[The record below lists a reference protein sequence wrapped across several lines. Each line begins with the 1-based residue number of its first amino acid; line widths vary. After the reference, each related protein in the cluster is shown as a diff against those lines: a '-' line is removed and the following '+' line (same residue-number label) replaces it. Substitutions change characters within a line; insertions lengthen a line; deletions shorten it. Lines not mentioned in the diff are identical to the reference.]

1 MIDERI
7 IDEKLLAH
15 IKKNPEK
22 AVRDAVHAVQMSANL
37 LDSAPSTLPA
47 NDARLVANLIV
58 NTRIL
63 YLCYNSEEGIADAA
77 VYELAVGKGEE

>member
-22 AVRDAVHAVQMSANL
+22 AVRDAVHAVQMSAYL
-37 LDSAPSTLPA
+37 LDSTPSPLPS

-77 VYELAVGKGEE
+77 VYELAVRKGEE

>member
-22 AVRDAVHAVQMSANL
+22 AVRDAVHAVQMSAYL
-37 LDSAPSTLPA
+37 LDSDPSPLPA
-47 NDARLVANLIV
+47 NDARLVANLVV

-63 YLCYNSEEGIADAA
+63 YLCYNSEEGIVDAA
-77 VYELAVGKGEE
+77 VYELAVRKGEE

>member
-7 IDEKLLAH
+7 IDEILLAH

-22 AVRDAVHAVQMSANL
+22 AVRDAVHAVQMSADL
-37 LDSAPSTLPA
+37 LYSAPSTLPA
-47 NDARLVANLIV
+47 NDARLVANIIV

-77 VYELAVGKGEE
+77 VYEHAVRKGKE

>member
-22 AVRDAVHAVQMSANL
+22 AVSDAVHAVQMSAYL
-37 LDSAPSTLPA
+37 LDSEQSPLHA
-47 NDARLVANLIV
+47 NDARLVANLII

-77 VYELAVGKGEE
+77 VYELAVRKGKE

>member
-7 IDEKLLAH
+7 IDEKLIAH

-22 AVRDAVHAVQMSANL
+22 AVHDAVHAIQMSAYL
-37 LDSAPSTLPA
+37 LDSAPSPLPA
-47 NDARLVANLIV
+47 NDARLVARLIV

-63 YLCYNSEEGIADAA
+63 YLCYNSEEGIVDAA
-77 VYELAVGKGEE
+77 VYELAAMKGKE

>member
-22 AVRDAVHAVQMSANL
+22 AVRDAVHAVQMSAYM
-37 LDSAPSTLPA
+37 LDSEPSQLPA

-77 VYELAVGKGEE
+77 VYELAVRKGEE

>member
-22 AVRDAVHAVQMSANL
+22 AVRYAVRDAVHAVHL
-37 LDSAPSTLPA
+37 LDSAPSPLPA
-47 NDARLVANLIV
+47 NDARLVANLVV

-63 YLCYNSEEGIADAA
+63 YLCYNSEEGIVDAA
-77 VYELAVGKGEE
+77 VYELAVRKGKE

>member
-22 AVRDAVHAVQMSANL
+22 AVRDAVHAVQMSAYL
-37 LDSAPSTLPA
+37 LDSDPSPLPA
-47 NDARLVANLIV
+47 NDVRLVANLIV

-77 VYELAVGKGEE
+77 VYELAGRKGKE

>member
-22 AVRDAVHAVQMSANL
+22 AVRDAVHAIQMAACL
-37 LDSAPSTLPA
+37 LDSAPSPLPA
-47 NDARLVANLIV
+47 NDVRLVANLIV

-77 VYELAVGKGEE
+77 VYELAVRKGEE

>member
-22 AVRDAVHAVQMSANL
+22 AVRDAVHAVQMSAHM
-37 LDSAPSTLPA
+37 LDSEPSQLPA

-77 VYELAVGKGEE
+77 VYELAVRKG

>member
-22 AVRDAVHAVQMSANL
+22 AVRDAVHSVQMSADL
-37 LDSAPSTLPA
+37 LDSAPSPLPA

-58 NTRIL
+58 NTRVL
-63 YLCYNSEEGIADAA
+63 YLCYNNEEGIADAA
-77 VYELAVGKGEE
+77 VYELAVRKGKE

>member
-22 AVRDAVHAVQMSANL
+22 AVRDAVHAVQMSAHL
-37 LDSAPSTLPA
+37 LDSAPSPLPA

-63 YLCYNSEEGIADAA
+63 YLCYNNEEGIADAA
-77 VYELAVGKGEE
+77 VYELAVRKGEE